1 VRAFLAA
8 ACLILLASP
17 PAAPFEIAGVREILR
32 TKEHGIVAPGAIA
45 QLGGGAIVVT
55 DRAGRSLACFSR
67 EGKLL
72 WKTDGTETGEAGFLD
87 PASVASST
95 GLALFVLDRGARKI
109 LRFDGRG
116 AFQGYLQNDEI
127 DSPACLA
134 QGEGGDLYLY
144 DSRAWELVC
153 LDTDGNLRWKT
164 KPAGVTGPVSM
175 MRVSQG
181 DIYLFLP
188 DTRSISRYGRFG
200 EFLSETKLRAPAGE
214 AEPVPTSFWKSAD
227 GSLYVTTED
236 GRLVVYDGLAN
247 PVTSVRALGDSRLER
262 PCDLFLSGNLLYLID
277 CGTGTLYEIT
287 MN

>member
-1 VRAFLAA
+1 VAVLLAIAFL
-8 ACLILLASP
+8 LLPAP
-17 PAAPFEIAGVREILR
+17 ARAAPFEIAGVREILR
-32 TKEHGIVAPGAIA
+32 AKDHGIVSPGAMA
-45 QLGGGAIVVT
+45 SLGGGAVVIV

-67 EGKLL
+67 EGKLQ

-116 AFQGYLQNDEI
+116 AFQGYLQSDLI
-127 DSPACLA
+127 DSPACMA
-134 QGEGGDLYLY
+134 QGESGELYLY

-164 KPAGVTGPVSM
+164 KPAGVTGPVSLV
-175 MRVSQG
+175 RVSQG
-181 DIYLFLP
+181 DIYLLLP
-188 DTRSISRYGRFG
+188 DTRSILRYGRFG
-200 EFLSETKLRAPAGE
+200 EFLSETRLRAPAGE
-214 AEPVPTSFWKSAD
+214 ADPVPTSFWKSAD
-227 GSLYVTTED
+227 GTLYVTTDD
-236 GRLVVYDGLAN
+236 GRLVVYDGFSN
-247 PVTSVRALGDSRLER
+247 PVASLAALGDSRLER

-287 MN
+287 LN